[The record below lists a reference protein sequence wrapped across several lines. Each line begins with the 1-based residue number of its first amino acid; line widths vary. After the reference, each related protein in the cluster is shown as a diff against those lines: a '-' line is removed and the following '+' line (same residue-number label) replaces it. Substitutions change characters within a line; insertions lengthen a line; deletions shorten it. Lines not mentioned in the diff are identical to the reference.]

1 MANTL
6 NVGGIG
12 TKDVGTKSHLISTTI
27 TKEDFEN
34 NTFLALKNGGDP
46 SDSKNYTANVPIK
59 VWNGGYSVDKATGK
73 ADKTK
78 VANETVNLPINF
90 AKMSNAF
97 VAVTKEQ
104 PALATDPLNP
114 DKTPVQ
120 ITRLVD
126 KGTNAEKYAIS
137 IDPNAT
143 ATANAQQHYDAS
155 QEALNRGEITQ
166 AMSKAQ
172 LEKGKERLNVDMRLN
187 TTYKSVAGINDKAIE
202 ANIGKIATQHYIF
215 NPKFAGDKDAV
226 KAIQEATA
234 KVSADYTKFLKDNF
248 EAAITSKKGLP
259 NLKSVSKAEGK
270 TGTEIQGTAI
280 GAFPGEIKAV
290 PDGDGTRYV
299 IKNDPDKK
307 ADVNNWFK
315 DLNNRLGRQWKQEV
329 FNTYG
334 ENNKSIE
341 NRLAGSIK
349 PQMYS
354 VNPQDSKAIVVQ
366 PGMVASFAP
375 FVSSFVS
382 AYDAATH
389 GRDIPEPGEKV
400 ADRSKATQGDGW
412 SVAQVYKGK
421 EEFVAN
427 AEKLSKT
434 YTDMADSLKAKDQTE
449 RTATL
454 NTLESKFPEADK
466 QLGE

>member
-6 NVGGIG
+6 NVGGI
-12 TKDVGTKSHLISTTI
+12 DSRPVGSKSHLISTTI
-27 TKEDFEN
+27 SKEDFEN

-46 SDSKNYTANVPIK
+46 SDSKNYTANVPLK
-59 VWNGGYSVDKATGK
+59 VWNGGYGKTDGKEDK
-73 ADKTK
+73 DK

-97 VAVTKEQ
+97 VAITKEQ
-104 PALATDPLNP
+104 PVLATDPLNP

-120 ITRLVD
+120 ITKLVD
-126 KGTNAEKYAIS
+126 RGTNAEKYAIS
-137 IDPNAT
+137 IDPSAT
-143 ATANAQQHYDAS
+143 AAANAQQHYDAS
-155 QEALNRGEITQ
+155 KAAADRGEITKVMSEKQKQ
-166 AMSKAQ
+166 AAT
-172 LEKGKERLNVDMRLN
+172 ERLTVDMRLN
-187 TTYKSVAGINDKAIE
+187 TTYKSVAGISDKAIE
-202 ANIGKIATQHYIF
+202 ANVGKIATQHYIF

-226 KAIQEATA
+226 KAIQEATS
-234 KVSADYTKFLKDNF
+234 KVAADYTKFLKDNF
-248 EAAITSKKGLP
+248 ETAITSKKGLP
-259 NLKSVSKAEGK
+259 NLKSVSTAEGK
-270 TGTEIQGTAI
+270 AGTEIQGTALK
-280 GAFPGEIKAV
+280 AFPGEIKTV
-290 PDGDGTRYV
+290 PDGEGTRYV

-307 ADVNNWFK
+307 AEVNDWFK
-315 DLNNRLGRQWKQEV
+315 DLNNRLSRQWKQEV

-366 PGMVASFAP
+366 PGMVATFAP
-375 FVSSFVS
+375 YVSSFVN

-389 GRDIPEPGEKV
+389 GRDIPGEGERV
-400 ADRSKATQGDGW
+400 ADRSQATQGNGK
-412 SVAQVYKGK
+412 SVAEIYAGK
-421 EEFVAN
+421 EEFIAN

-434 YTDMADSLKAKDQTE
+434 YTDMADSLKQADRSE
-449 RTATL
+449 TL
-454 NTLESKFPEADK
+454 KNLESTFPEAGK